1 MHQQPIYY
9 TYKIKEANR
18 ETDDKNAYQTCY
30 ETKKLGNQWGEVTDS
45 PRTCSLSFV
54 ISCIFRYRQPGISY
68 KL

>member
-45 PRTCSLSFV
+45 TFPEKKTCPF
-54 ISCIFRYRQPGISY
+54 
-68 KL
+68 